1 MPKEWAS
8 LFMSIG
14 AINATCSIG
23 MHWNAL
29 PVDNVYF
36 LLYTTQDITHEKHGH
51 DLKTHKQLLPFE
63 GERLERAMTNLL
75 APISQRQA
83 PRFPHGCWKYMI
95 RPYTHYDWVDYRW

>member
-36 LLYTTQDITHEKHGH
+36 LLYTTQDITHE
-51 DLKTHKQLLPFE
+51 
-63 GERLERAMTNLL
+63 
-75 APISQRQA
+75 
-83 PRFPHGCWKYMI
+83 
-95 RPYTHYDWVDYRW
+95 